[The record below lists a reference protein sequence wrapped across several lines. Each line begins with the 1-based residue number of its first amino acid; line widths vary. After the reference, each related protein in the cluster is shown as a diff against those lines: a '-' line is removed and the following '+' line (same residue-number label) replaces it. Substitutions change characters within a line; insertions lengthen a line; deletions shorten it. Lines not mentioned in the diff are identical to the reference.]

1 MIAKIATI
9 FVIML
14 LPVMLGDS
22 FAQSQATDSDDTLF
36 IFVQIIIR
44 NSDGQLVTY
53 LESHRIAIVNL
64 EALNEFLDFETKSGK
79 DPIID
84 VGGQPFQ
91 LIKRLKTI
99 TFESDT
105 VLATTSLS
113 DSIDDSV
120 VLLAQF
126 DHDGYPVV
134 KGDELTMIWTIIRPA
149 P

>member
-1 MIAKIATI
+1 MIAKITTI

-22 FAQSQATDSDDTLF
+22 FAQSQATGNDDNIF
-36 IFVQIIIR
+36 IFVQIILR

-53 LESHRIAIVNL
+53 LESYRTSIVNL
-64 EALNEFLDFETKSGK
+64 EALHEFLDFETKSGK

-84 VGGQPFQ
+84 VNGQPFQ

-113 DSIDDSV
+113 DSKDDSI
-120 VLLAQF
+120 VLLANF

-134 KGDELTMIWTIIRPA
+134 KGDELKMIWTIIRPA